1 MAILKGVEIWFAKVD
16 PARPNAKFNKKNP
29 TWEVQLRTTDK
40 VKKKE
45 WEALN
50 LPVKA
55 VVPDEGEPY
64 FRLNLR
70 KKSIK
75 ADGEASSPVSIL
87 NGHLEAVDPKSIGN
101 GSIGNVRIYQY
112 EYPKEGGGK
121 GIATVLMG
129 IQLTTHIMYQAKPR
143 DDDFGMEDYD
153 QIAPEDTDDDDG
165 NAY

>member
-29 TWEVQLRTTDK
+29 TWEVQLRTADK
-40 VKKKE
+40 AKKKE

-87 NGHLEAVDPKSIGN
+87 NGHLEAVDPNSIGN
-101 GSIGNVRIYQY
+101 GSIGNARIYQY

-121 GIATVLMG
+121 SVRKHCLSFDFQRDLWLSEGGGPPGGHVCHSG
-129 IQLTTHIMYQAKPR
+129 FSSKP
-143 DDDFGMEDYD
+143 
-153 QIAPEDTDDDDG
+153 
-165 NAY
+165 